1 MIGYL
6 SSGHGPRGK
15 LNPLDPYF
23 GPFEEF
29 SMFGRLLF
37 LFLIMP
43 FLELFT
49 LIKVHQF
56 LGQNWGS
63 QNAWMFTLGMI
74 FIAAVAGVSLAK
86 SQGFRLLAQ
95 AQDQLRQGTL
105 PSQTMLEGL
114 LMLAGAAAFIVP
126 GYITDVLGLFLLIP
140 WTRSLFVKALK
151 SWLGRQVQSGTIVMH
166 QAGFYSQPGT
176 LIQESDGV
184 EIIDVQPLQKS
195 TDV

>member
-1 MIGYL
+1 
-6 SSGHGPRGK
+6 
-15 LNPLDPYF
+15 
-23 GPFEEF
+23 
-29 SMFGRLLF
+29 MFGRLLF

-43 FLELFT
+43 FLELFA
-49 LIKVHQF
+49 LIKVHQS
-56 LGQNWGS
+56 LGQHWGS
-63 QNAWMFTLGMI
+63 QNAWIFTLGMI

-114 LMLAGAAAFIVP
+114 LMLAGAAALIVP
-126 GYITDVLGLFLLIP
+126 GYITDVLGLFLVIP

-166 QAGFYSQPGT
+166 QAGVYSQPGT
-176 LIQESDGV
+176 LIQESDEV
-184 EIIDVQPLQKS
+184 EIIDVQPLQK
-195 TDV
+195 